1 MVDIGLTALALAG
14 NNSRLA
20 SEQLA
25 AAGYDVPDSTLR
37 AWRLKHPDRYLELCT
52 EHAPEI
58 KQRVIQASQEIQ
70 QRALAATLKAINA
83 AEQQLDD
90 GETKDPSATAKNL
103 ALTHGIVTDKSQI
116 LQGLPDTI
124 VRMDARDLLDDIR
137 RDLGSIPSTAI
148 EVENEALS
156 TRADEGNAQED

>member
-37 AWRLKHPDRYLELCT
+37 AWRLKNPDRYLELCT
-52 EHAPEI
+52 EHAPQI

-90 GETKDPSATAKNL
+90 GEAKDPSATAKNL

-124 VRMDARDLLDDIR
+124 VGRQDARDLLEDIR
-137 RDLGSIPSTAI
+137 RELGTIPGTA
-148 EVENEALS
+148 
-156 TRADEGNAQED
+156 EDITAEELQA